1 MKPTFFKNA
10 VALGLAASLTWSCA
24 KTRNAELPEEQKNG
38 TLAISELQGAT
49 FKVDI
54 SGAAATEKKAD
65 EGVAT
70 VQQKMVTDLS
80 LSQKSVIA
88 LSSVPERYR
97 FLFKNV
103 EVYNYGQ
110 ASLNIMIGLD
120 KSNLTAYQEIESSQA
135 KSKKAE
141 MSIALTKEEITAR
154 FQVGRSE
161 SPSGEVLKI
170 EGLKLAREKSMLT
183 SSSDKMYVPLFK
195 VALKNYGLLQK
206 KRNDLKEETSVL
218 ELKATDWDAATHLQI
233 SDFSKDRLDVVISE
247 EISSGRSSLIEAAQL
262 NGRTLSFANL
272 SSTLNLSEESGLSLN
287 NDSIF
292 YTRVGKEN
300 LRIFEYTVLTEKLK
314 ALIGQDESAVVAAC
328 PAAIEKEL
336 KDKTID
342 CALLA
347 RADIK
352 LTGQK
357 IELDSEKG
365 IDKNTVSMKE
375 VKDLSKA
382 TLVKLGDIK
391 ALSTETVEAMSEDFK
406 STVSK
411 AQN

>member
-1 MKPTFFKNA
+1 MKPIFFKNA
-10 VALGLAASLTWSCA
+10 IALGLAASLTWSCA
-24 KTRNAELPEEQKNG
+24 KTRNAELPAEQQNG
-38 TLAISELQGAT
+38 TLVISELQGAT
-49 FKVDI
+49 FKVDV
-54 SGAAATEKKAD
+54 SGAAAS
-65 EGVAT
+65 T
-70 VQQKMVTDLS
+70 VQQKLVTDLS
-80 LSQKSVIA
+80 LSEKSVIA
-88 LSSVPERYR
+88 INSVPERYR

-161 SPSGEVLKI
+161 SPSSEVQKI

-195 VALKNYGLLQK
+195 VALKSYGLLEK
-206 KRNDLKEETSVL
+206 KRNDLNEETSVL
-218 ELKATDWDAATHLQI
+218 QLKATDWDMASHIQI

-247 EISSGRSSLIEAAQL
+247 EISSGRSSLIEADQL
-262 NGRTLSFANL
+262 NGRTLNFANL
-272 SSTLNLSEESGLSLN
+272 GTALHLSQESGLSLN
-287 NDSIF
+287 SDSIF
-292 YTRVGKEN
+292 YTRIGKEN
-300 LRIFEYTVLTEKLK
+300 LRIFEYTVLTEQLK
-314 ALIGQDESAVVAAC
+314 ALIGQDESALVAAC

-336 KDKTID
+336 KDKTLS

-375 VKDLSKA
+375 IKDLSKA

-391 ALSTETVEAMSEDFK
+391 ALSTETVESMSEDFK
-406 STVSK
+406 SIVSK